1 MIFNH
6 ACWSKRALRA
16 GWYDFATR
24 VAKPRVKA
32 KSYHPN
38 RKALLGQQEWLK
50 IIQPRA
56 QIYVLHSLIVL
67 ENHTTTGAI
76 QKICMGP
83 VVEKS
88 YNHWFHT
95 KKFIWQLYNH
105 WCHINFLYGTSG
117 CMTFQPLVP
126 YKIFVWHR
134 WLYDFPKLLMNA
146 IH

>member
-56 QIYVLHSLIVL
+56 RINVLHSLIVL

-76 QKICMGP
+76 QKICMAP

-95 KKFIWQLYNH
+95 KN
-105 WCHINFLYGTSG
+105 LYGTSG
-117 CMTFQPLVP
+117 CMT
-126 YKIFVWHR
+126 
-134 WLYDFPKLLMNA
+134 A
-146 IH
+146 I

>member
-1 MIFNH
+1 MYGFSVKMYVQYIDERELVV
-6 ACWSKRALRA
+6 WISTPLLVLRA

-56 QIYVLHSLIVL
+56 RINVLHSLIVL

-76 QKICMGP
+76 QKICMAP

-95 KKFIWQLYNH
+95 KN
-105 WCHINFLYGTSG
+105 LYGTSG
-117 CMTFQPLVP
+117 CMT
-126 YKIFVWHR
+126 
-134 WLYDFPKLLMNA
+134 A
-146 IH
+146 I